1 MRVSTEQPGDQPDA
15 KACVQD
21 LVDTRVRQGKSV
33 HWRRDPL
40 ILERL
45 AAVEKRHVANWTVAA
60 IARELEVSESL
71 VRLDIKRLGEV
82 WLERLG
88 EEVAARRAR
97 RLAQL
102 ESVIA
107 RGLEAAEGADDA
119 RGEAAALQVSRQGI
133 MDAAKLEGLV
143 IDKVAPVD
151 SAGNDL
157 LDVDAIRARFAQ
169 RLDEQHHARDHAQT
183 PTVPMLP
190 PAEDA

>member
-71 VRLDIKRLGEV
+71 VRLDIK
-82 WLERLG
+82 RLG